1 MWDLTADP
9 YMDTDPSIVLL
20 PCIHSQQAV
29 LLLRVCRMPAWL
41 CCRKLSLVYHPD
53 KNPDPKATEY
63 FAEYITKAYQ
73 ALTDETARANYEKFG
88 HPDGQQ
94 ATDVGIALPEWI
106 FSKDRKTAPLVLGGE
121 VLRPGAPS

>member
-1 MWDLTADP
+1 M
-9 YMDTDPSIVLL
+9 
-20 PCIHSQQAV
+20 
-29 LLLRVCRMPAWL
+29 
-41 CCRKLSLVYHPD
+41 YHPD

-73 ALTDETARANYEKFG
+73 ALTDETARANYEKYG

-94 ATDVGIALPEWI
+94 AQDVGIALPEWI

-121 VLRPGAPS
+121 HCRAAA

>member
-1 MWDLTADP
+1 MP
-9 YMDTDPSIVLL
+9 YKRLNREGNEQ
-20 PCIHSQQAV
+20 C
-29 LLLRVCRMPAWL
+29 LLLRLSSDRSQTH
-41 CCRKLSLVYHPD
+41 CRKLSLVYHPD

-73 ALTDETARANYEKFG
+73 ALTDETARANYEKYG

-94 ATDVGIALPEWI
+94 AQDVGIALPEWI

-121 VLRPGAPS
+121 CRRALV